1 MNLFIFIC
9 KIYIIYNHIIID
21 IFNDKENIISFKDF
35 EVGLTLEF
43 RLIIMEKIEFE
54 IRGRTP
60 LFLLRTFQNKMTL

>member
-1 MNLFIFIC
+1 MNGEF
-9 KIYIIYNHIIID
+9 
-21 IFNDKENIISFKDF
+21 FKDF

-43 RLIIMEKIEFE
+43 QLIIMEKIEFE